1 MTPSASPKPSTS
13 PKPNSNT
20 KPQTQVT
27 KNTNVKNLFSNQKF
41 QKEIF
46 NEKAY
51 YRASTKSKGTTGGTG
66 NAFNRGATNTS
77 ELNANQF
84 KGLKNNGVVKVNS
97 SGSNRPETGAPN
109 SYYTTKNGEHV
120 FVYDGQGKL
129 IYDLSASRVKAFQI
143 NVNPSGKEF
152 YKPFKLEGEVPQF
165 IWMVIRWVK

>member
-1 MTPSASPKPSTS
+1 MKRHIIGLALR
-13 PKPNSNT
+13 
-20 KPQTQVT
+20 
-27 KNTNVKNLFSNQKF
+27 VKVLQG
-41 QKEIF
+41 ELVMHLI
-46 NEKAY
+46 
-51 YRASTKSKGTTGGTG
+51 GGQPILLQ
-66 NAFNRGATNTS
+66 
-77 ELNANQF
+77 LNANQF

-109 SYYTTKNGEHV
+109 SYYTTKYGEHV

-165 IWMVIRWVK
+165 IKNLFGW